1 MEPHFAGGTV
11 PRCDG
16 CGGLVKP
23 GITFFGEALP
33 PEFHDSV
40 GLVTEADLVIVMGS
54 SLRVFPF
61 SMLPETCS
69 EKAVRLLINNERT
82 GGIGSRRDDVVVLG
96 GCDQGVRTLAAE
108 LDWLQELETLW
119 TSLDGKLENPDGGD
133 DAKLTIDE
141 QIGKLT
147 REVEQG
153 LNVADQFKTNVQAEL
168 KAQQQD
174 PKETDKSGH
183 DQTNVNG
190 N

>member
-1 MEPHFAGGTV
+1 MEPHFVAGTV

-33 PEFHDSV
+33 SEFHDSV
-40 GLVTEADLVIVMGS
+40 GMVEEAELVVVMGS

-61 SMLPETCS
+61 SMLPERSS
-69 EKAVRLLINNERT
+69 ETAVRLLINNERT
-82 GGIGSRRDDVVVLG
+82 GGIGSRRDDVVVIG
-96 GCDQGVRTLAAE
+96 SCDEGVRTLAAE

-119 TSLDGKLENPDGGD
+119 TSLGGKLKEDDDGV
-133 DAKLTIDE
+133 KLTIDE

-147 REVEQG
+147 KEVEQG

-168 KAQQQD
+168 KAQQQQD
-174 PKETDKSGH
+174 PKETDKEAGRA
-183 DQTNVNG
+183 NVNG
-190 N
+190 G